1 MLHVCIVIGLFKNVD
16 PSLIKP
22 SDDLAKRWFFDK
34 FEKRAISQSLNLYFQ
49 NRLNHPLSP
58 LIHPSETQ
66 KAVTVYD
73 LGQITFNHL

>member
-22 SDDLAKRWFFDK
+22 SDDLTKRWFFDT

-49 NRLNHPLSP
+49 NRLDHPLSP